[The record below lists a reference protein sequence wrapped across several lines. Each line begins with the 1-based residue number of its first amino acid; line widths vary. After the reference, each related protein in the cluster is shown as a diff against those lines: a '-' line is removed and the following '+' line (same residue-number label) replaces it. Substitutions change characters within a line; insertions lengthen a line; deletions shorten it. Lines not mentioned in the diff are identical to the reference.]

1 MEKILKPKRG
11 VFLVKK
17 KKKGRKVVVSE
28 SNVSHPEHIIVCSA
42 QYLKKKLLAYIEKNP
57 AT

>member
-11 VFLVKK
+11 VFLVK

-42 QYLKKKLLAYIEKNP
+42 QYLKKKITCLH
-57 AT
+57 